1 MNKQIQ
7 VDIIDQDLQ
16 DYKNELLLLKLEDE
30 DNEEK
35 ITDQIK
41 LIKEL
46 EIKLT
51 KI

>member
-1 MNKQIQ
+1 
-7 VDIIDQDLQ
+7 
-16 DYKNELLLLKLEDE
+16 LLLKLEDE

-35 ITDQIK
+35 ITEQIK